1 MTFKQEL
8 KQLLK
13 KHLGPEARPRDW
25 MRVAGE
31 LHDTSYEVDDEADK
45 KFTREQWDDDLG
57 RMYDGG

>member
-8 KQLLK
+8 KQLLER
-13 KHLGPEARPRDW
+13 HLGPDARPRDW

-45 KFTREQWDDDLG
+45 RFTSEQWDDDLEGLYAG
-57 RMYDGG
+57 R